1 VPEFPLI
8 RLGELIR
15 NAGTSSR
22 CNLSSDADPEVSPS
36 LDAPAT
42 ICHPFGVG
50 KLRISFL
57 IVERQDS
64 ISKIPLQLIRLY
76 QVVAVGW
83 GCDGKLNESK
93 VEGQPE
99 PRAERDPRTKFD

>member
-1 VPEFPLI
+1 
-8 RLGELIR
+8 
-15 NAGTSSR
+15 
-22 CNLSSDADPEVSPS
+22 
-36 LDAPAT
+36 
-42 ICHPFGVG
+42 
-50 KLRISFL
+50 
-57 IVERQDS
+57 VERQDS
-64 ISKIPLQLIRLY
+64 ISKMPLQLIRLY